1 MQTDPAEFNGIC
13 DFCQRAGSKAS
24 RNSDYK
30 GITLLS
36 PEGLWICEKCLHD
49 KSSKIV
55 LGADPDTIPRKTLIN
70 ALIPIL
76 SILGLS
82 WISMIK

>member
-1 MQTDPAEFNGIC
+1 MQTNPEEFKEIC
-13 DFCQRAGSKAS
+13 DFCNKPGIKAS
-24 RNSDYK
+24 YRTDYK

-36 PEGLWICEKCLHD
+36 PDGLWICERCLND
-49 KSSKIV
+49 KSRKIV